1 MKKVLTVLV
10 LIIAIIINTSCA
22 GNRQETDNIETK
34 KKAEAKEMTE
44 VGSIRIIRSRMWF
57 RLFRKRELL
66 CSAGIRLEEEVILQ
80 NCWVMIR

>member
-22 GNRQETDNIETK
+22 GNRQETDNIETS

-44 VGSIRIIRSRMWF
+44 VESIRIIRSTM
-57 RLFRKRELL
+57 
-66 CSAGIRLEEEVILQ
+66 
-80 NCWVMIR
+80 